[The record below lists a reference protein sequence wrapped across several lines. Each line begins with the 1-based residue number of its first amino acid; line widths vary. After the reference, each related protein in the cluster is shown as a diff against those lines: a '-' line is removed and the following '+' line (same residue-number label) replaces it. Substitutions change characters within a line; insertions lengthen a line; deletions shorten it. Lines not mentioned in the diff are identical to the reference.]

1 MVEAIVDGKAP
12 GTFGG
17 DPRGMTGIG
26 SGDAARELE
35 GLPFDDA
42 PPFMRNG
49 TQERLGAST
58 GVTFGA
64 GTGSGGVSRRER
76 ERESRCRLDAWE
88 GVGEVNPGDARR
100 DLCADL
106 RCLLL

>member
-12 GTFGG
+12 GTFGS
-17 DPRGMTGIG
+17 DPRGMTGID
-26 SGDAARELE
+26 S
-35 GLPFDDA
+35 DDA
-42 PPFMRNG
+42 VTLSARGFRDVPPFMRNG

-58 GVTFGA
+58 GVTFDA
-64 GTGSGGVSRRER
+64 GTGSGGVSRRNR
-76 ERESRCRLDAWE
+76 ERESRCRLHAWE
-88 GVGEVNPGDARR
+88 GVGEVNPDDARR